1 MIQQKIIDKLTSSQE
16 TDELL
21 KSLSATKFMIVCGK
35 SLHTLPI
42 KDFFLNSS
50 LPHVIFSDFTP
61 NPSYQEVVKGV
72 ALFNKEKCD
81 CIVAIGGGSA
91 IDVAKCIKLFCKMDH
106 TKSYL
111 EQEYTENNIPLI
123 ALPTTAGTGSES
135 TRYAVIY
142 HNGEKQTVTH
152 TASIPAAAI
161 LLPEVLKTL
170 PLYQKK
176 CTLMDALCQAIESI
190 WSLYST
196 EESKTLAKRAIEKIL
211 PNIEAYLKNEPAA
224 LKEMLHGSNLSGQA
238 INISRTTA
246 PHAMSYKLT
255 TIFGLPHGH
264 AVALCLPK
272 VWRYMYEHPEL
283 VIDERGSAYLN
294 ATFSEIAKTMGA
306 DSVPK
311 AITLFENLLI
321 ALDMDA
327 PVKATEEQIKI
338 LAKSVNLHRL
348 KNTPVKLSEDTL
360 LKLYRQIV

>member
-1 MIQQKIIDKLTSSQE
+1 METQRIIDKLTGPE
-16 TDELL
+16 EIDELL
-21 KSLSATKFMIVCGK
+21 KSLSAKKFMIVCDRVFH
-35 SLHTLPI
+35 SLPI

-61 NPSYQEVVKGV
+61 NPDYSEVVEGV

-81 CIVAIGGGSA
+81 SVIAIGGGSA
-91 IDVAKCIKLFCKMDH
+91 IDVAKCIKLFCRMDH
-106 TKSYL
+106 SKSYL
-111 EQEYTENNIPLI
+111 EQDYTENSIPLI

-142 HNGEKQTVTH
+142 LKGEKQSITD
-152 TASIPAAAI
+152 TAAIPAVAI
-161 LLPEVLKTL
+161 LLPEALKTL

-176 CTLMDALCQAIESI
+176 CTLLDALCQAIESM

-196 EESKTLAKRAIEKIL
+196 EESKALAKRAIEKIL
-211 PNIEAYLKNEPAA
+211 PNIEAYLKNEPEA
-224 LKEMLHGSNLSGQA
+224 LKEMLMGSNLSGQA

-255 TIFGLPHGH
+255 SLFGLPHGH
-264 AVALCLPK
+264 SVALCLPK

-294 ATFSEIAKTMGA
+294 STFEEIAQSLGA
-306 DSVPK
+306 ATTPE
-311 AITLFENLLI
+311 AIARLENLLK

-327 PVKATEEQIKI
+327 PVKATEEQIKL
-338 LAKSVNLHRL
+338 LARSVNIHRL
-348 KNTPVKLSEDTL
+348 KNTPVSLSYEAL
-360 LKLYRQIV
+360 EELYRQIV